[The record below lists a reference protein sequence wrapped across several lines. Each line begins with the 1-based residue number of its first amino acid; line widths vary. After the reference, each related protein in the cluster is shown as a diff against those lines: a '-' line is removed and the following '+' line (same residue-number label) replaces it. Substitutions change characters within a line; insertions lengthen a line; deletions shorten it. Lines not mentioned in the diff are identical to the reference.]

1 MATRVGIGF
10 DAIDV
15 NTYWNKRQYW
25 TISTD
30 FLVQQPDSKILVT
43 KDDMDVKR
51 LIVLLV
57 VAGHVLARDVVVYK
71 TKKEADEQFDRARI
85 QGQLL
90 VD

>member
-1 MATRVGIGF
+1 MATRVNGGIE
-10 DAIDV
+10 V

-25 TISTD
+25 TLSSE
-30 FLVQQPDSKILVT
+30 FLTQHPDSQIFVL
-43 KDDMDVKR
+43 KDDMGNKR
-51 LIVLLV
+51 LIVLFV

-71 TKKEADEQFDRARI
+71 TKKEADEQFDRARQ